1 MKKVTIIGGGTGT
14 FVVLSGL
21 KNHRIDLGVIVSM
34 MDSGGSTGRLRDQL
48 GVLPPGDLR
57 QALLALSDAPLLWRR
72 LFLYRFQNGDLGGH
86 NFGNLFLSALEK
98 VSSNY
103 DEVINTASYVL
114 KTKGKVIPV
123 TFERTHLG
131 VEYESGS
138 VVKGEG
144 NIDKN
149 YQEKTRVKKA
159 FLEPVV
165 VANSQAVKRILESD
179 YIIAGPGDLYASI
192 IPVLLVD
199 GIKEALK
206 KTKATFIY
214 ILNLM
219 TKSGQ
224 TTNYSAYD
232 HLKDI
237 SFYFGKIPDYVIVN
251 DGEIPKDILQWYE
264 KEHER
269 VVADDLSSKNYKG
282 RVIVSDVVDRKKF
295 VQEGSDTL
303 VDPMVRSIL
312 RHSSKKLEKV
322 LLKIIT

>member
-1 MKKVTIIGGGTGT
+1 MKRVTVIGGGTGT

-21 KNHRIDLGVIVSM
+21 KNYGLNLGVIVSM

-98 VSSNY
+98 VSTNY
-103 DEVINTASYVL
+103 EEVIKTANYVL
-114 KTKGKVIPV
+114 KTKGTVIPV
-123 TFERTHLG
+123 TFERTHMA

-149 YQEKTRVKKA
+149 YDEKSRVKSA
-159 FLEPVV
+159 FLDPNVK
-165 VANSQAVKRILESD
+165 ANPSAIKRILESD

-192 IPVLLVD
+192 IPILLVN
-199 GIKEALK
+199 GIKETLM
-206 KTKATFIY
+206 KTKAKIIY

-224 TTNYSAYD
+224 TTNYKASD

-237 SFYFGKIPDYVIVN
+237 SFYFGETPNYIIVN
-251 DGEIPKDILQWYE
+251 NGTIPKDIIEWYK
-264 KEHER
+264 KENEH
-269 VVADDLSSKNYKG
+269 VVQNDLTSSNYKG
-282 RVIVSDVVDRKKF
+282 RVIVEDVVDRNKFEKGEGDKF
-295 VQEGSDTL
+295 V
-303 VDPMVRSIL
+303 DPLVRSIL
-312 RHSSKKLEKV
+312 RHNPKKLATV
-322 LLKIIT
+322 LLKIIS